1 MANFFQM
8 FNQMRNLKN
17 NFKEMQKKL
26 LETQIEGRSK
36 DNSVIIKINGLK
48 EIIDI
53 QIDERLLNTN
63 SKEELEQVIKDTF
76 NTTMKSIEDMI
87 KNNIQIPDLIN

>member
-36 DNSVIIKINGLK
+36 DNAVIIKINGLK

>member
-36 DNSVIIKINGLK
+36 DNAVIIKINGLK

-63 SKEELEQVIKDTF
+63 SKKELEQVIKDTF